1 MVASFERAVSIA
13 TAAHEGQTRMDGSP
27 YINHPLAVA
36 EMLRR
41 QGHSEETCTVG
52 VFHDVIEDTDVTLD
66 DLRAEGYGREIL
78 VPLDDLTK
86 RDEPGFYDE
95 LFATLTREQQ
105 ADYVVLRDSG
115 YVSHKHAL
123 SLIRCAYSEFPRT
136 RAAKIADGS
145 SNLNDTLGLIDIALP
160 SPKHVRQLG
169 KYGRSLTYLAAFPVV
184 IS

>member
-1 MVASFERAVSIA
+1 MAANFERAVRIA
-13 TAAHEGQTRMDGSP
+13 TVAHDGQTRMDGSP

-52 VFHDVIEDTDVTLD
+52 VFHDVVEDTDVTLD
-66 DLRAEGYGREIL
+66 VLKAEGYGREVL
-78 VPLDDLTK
+78 APLDDLTK
-86 RDEPGFYDE
+86 RDDPQFYDE

-105 ADYVVLRDSG
+105 ADYVLLRDSG

-123 SLIRCAYSEFPRT
+123 SLIRCAYSAFPRT
-136 RAAKIADGS
+136 RAVKIADGS
-145 SNLNDTLGLIDIALP
+145 NNLDDTLGLIDISLP
-160 SPKHVRQLG
+160 SPTHVRQLG
-169 KYGRSLTYLAAFPVV
+169 KYGRSVTYLSAFPVI